1 MKYLLSVRFLA
12 EQDYLVKKTNIH
24 LREYSL
30 GGILLAWSISF
41 CVEFAAEFETL
52 DRAVKKELMGQ
63 LRFLEHQGP
72 EVGRPKV
79 DTLKGSRHRNMK
91 ELRFR
96 VGRGAWRIAF
106 AFDPARC
113 AVMLVAGD
121 KAGLNERLFYQR
133 LLTRADDRFDNYL
146 LERENNDQDTR

>member
-1 MKYLLSVRFLA
+1 M
-12 EQDYLVKKTNIH
+12 
-24 LREYSL
+24 
-30 GGILLAWSISF
+30 AWTIIF
-41 CVEFAAEFETL
+41 CEEFVAEFQTL
-52 DRAVKKELMGQ
+52 DRVVKQELMGQ

-96 VGRGAWRIAF
+96 AGKGVWRVAF
-106 AFDPARC
+106 AFDPARR

-121 KAGLNERLFYQR
+121 KVGLSERLFYRR

-146 LERENNDQDTR
+146 LESESNGKDT

>member
-1 MKYLLSVRFLA
+1 M
-12 EQDYLVKKTNIH
+12 
-24 LREYSL
+24 
-30 GGILLAWSISF
+30 LAWTIIF
-41 CVEFAAEFETL
+41 CEEFVTQFQTL
-52 DRAVKKELMGQ
+52 DRAVKQELMGQ

-79 DTLKGSRHRNMK
+79 DTLKGSRHCNMK

-96 VGRGAWRIAF
+96 AGKGVWRVAF
-106 AFDPARC
+106 AFDPARR

-121 KAGLNERLFYQR
+121 KVGLSERLFYRR

-146 LERENNDQDTR
+146 LESESNGKDT